1 MLNMTTTTTDKDL
14 IAFKALSSFV
24 DELSELFEKKH
35 HPLKLYKRLI
45 SKTTL
50 SHESAILK
58 HITAFRTFC
67 LENRETIK
75 TRNVNG
81 INGTIQYSSRVY
93 IDLAEIFKHCKD
105 DTETVDAIW
114 NHVLTISAIVDPE
127 NNAKEILKKRMKKPA
142 KSAGVGGAGA
152 GAANLISSLM
162 SSMES
167 QVNSSQLLE
176 ESNGDPSKLIS
187 GIMSSGIFQNL
198 LSNVTKSLNDE
209 NMDVN
214 SLVGVA
220 QSMLSGLNSAQNQDG
235 SSPQIDI
242 SSMMSQIMGSLS
254 TVAPPPEHVEFMNT
268 TSSPTPTST
277 PTLTSLPPTT
287 TESLE

>member
-1 MLNMTTTTTDKDL
+1 MTTTTTDKDL

-50 SHESAILK
+50 SHETAILK
-58 HITAFRTFC
+58 HIDAFRTFC

-75 TRNVNG
+75 TRKVDN
-81 INGTIQYSSRVY
+81 IKGTIQYSSRVY
-93 IDLAEIFKHCKD
+93 IDLAEIFKYCKD
-105 DTETVDAIW
+105 DNETLDAIW
-114 NHVLTISAIVDPE
+114 NHILTISAIVDPE
-127 NNAKEILKKRMKKPA
+127 NNAKEILKKRMKKPQSNRGNA
-142 KSAGVGGAGA
+142 GAG

-167 QVNSSQLLE
+167 QVNNSQLLE
-176 ESNGDPSKLIS
+176 ESQGDPSKLIS

-209 NMDVN
+209 NMDIN

-220 QSMLSGLNSAQNQDG
+220 QSMLSNMNNQDG
-235 SSPQIDI
+235 SQQVDI
-242 SSMMSQIMGSLS
+242 SSMMTQIMGSLS
-254 TVAPPPEHVEFMNT
+254 AVAPPPPQSEHVELTNT
-268 TSSPTPTST
+268 TSPSSTTIPPPTPLLSN
-277 PTLTSLPPTT
+277 TT
-287 TESLE
+287 EESLE

>member
-1 MLNMTTTTTDKDL
+1 MTTTTTDKDL

-24 DELSELFEKKH
+24 DELSGLFEKKH

-50 SHESAILK
+50 SHETAILK
-58 HITAFRTFC
+58 HIDAFRTFC

-75 TRNVNG
+75 TRKVED
-81 INGTIQYSSRVY
+81 IKGTIQYSSRVY

-105 DTETVDAIW
+105 DNETLDAIW
-114 NHVLTISAIVDPE
+114 NHILTISAIVDPE

-142 KSAGVGGAGA
+142 NRSTGGG

-167 QVNSSQLLE
+167 QVNSSHLLE
-176 ESNGDPSKLIS
+176 ESQGDPSKLIS

-198 LSNVTKSLNDE
+198 LSNVTKSLNEE
-209 NMDVN
+209 NMDIN

-220 QSMLSGLNSAQNQDG
+220 QSMLSGMNSGQNSDG
-235 SSPQIDI
+235 SPQIDI
-242 SSMMSQIMGSLS
+242 SSMMTQIMGSLS
-254 TVAPPPEHVEFMNT
+254 TVAPQPEHVEFTNT
-268 TSSPTPTST
+268 TSSSTNTPLLSA
-277 PTLTSLPPTT
+277 TT
-287 TESLE
+287 EESLE